1 MLCIE
6 YKRKNDMEKLAVI
19 ELGASEITFTKLNFT
34 SNGFFTIEQ
43 QIKEPV
49 RLTQDLERDGYIKS
63 ARIEETISILKVFRR
78 IMDSEGITPN
88 FCYADPVLSTARN
101 QIAFL
106 DEIYKTVSLHFRML
120 NLDEQIDAL
129 HLACL
134 HSFSAVKGVACQI
147 CDDSMQIVQYNRRMV
162 VNRCNIPIG
171 AFNLAEK
178 FGDVADVATKM
189 DKMVDY
195 VTSLLRN
202 EKWLFDLEEDVEFI
216 GIGKYFETVG
226 VLCRKSTHYP
236 LDVTHNYEITDTNF
250 KSIYGLIKT
259 LDIDKA
265 KKLKG
270 VSSMRADVL
279 AGSIAIMK
287 ALFNN
292 VYRSNVKLS
301 VCGEMYGLVARNMLA
316 QAEKPMLDILGYS
329 LSAINEFYPSGTNMN
344 NIYDLSIILFK
355 QLKILHRLN
364 RNYVKILRIA
374 ASMCLSG
381 KRISYN
387 NYEKN
392 GFNVILGSNIY
403 GVTHHEL
410 LMAAFVVA
418 NQNSDNFSLSEWV
431 RYKDI
436 LGDEDADAVK
446 KLGLIIKI
454 ATLLNVTGSNAVK
467 DIACDILGDTVILK
481 TTVEKDAK
489 LEISQAQTMYNDFKK
504 IFGKNLQVL

>member
-1 MLCIE
+1 
-6 YKRKNDMEKLAVI
+6 MEKLAVI

-63 ARIEETISILKVFRR
+63 TRIEETISILKIFRK
-78 IMDSEGITPN
+78 IMDNEGINPN
-88 FCYADPVLSTARN
+88 LCYADPAIATARN

-106 DEIYKTVSLHFRML
+106 DEIYKTVCLHFRVL
-120 NLDEQIDAL
+120 SLDEQVDAL

-134 HSFSAVKGVACQI
+134 HSFSAIKGLVCQI
-147 CDDSMQIVQYNRRMV
+147 GDDSMQIIQYNRRMV
-162 VNRCNIPIG
+162 VNKCNIPYG
-171 AFNLAEK
+171 ALNLAEK
-178 FGDVADVATKM
+178 FDSIVDFSQKM
-189 DKMVDY
+189 DKMVDFI
-195 VTSLLRN
+195 TTLLRK
-202 EKWLFDLEEDVEFI
+202 EKWLFELDEDIEFI
-216 GIGKYFETVG
+216 GVGKFFEATG
-226 VLCRKSTHYP
+226 VLCRKSMHYP
-236 LDVTHNYEITDTNF
+236 LDIAHNYEITDNNF

-279 AGSIAIMK
+279 ASGIAIIK

-292 VYRSNVKLS
+292 VFKSNVKVS
-301 VCGEMYGLVARNMLA
+301 TCGEMYGLVARNILS

-329 LSAINEFYPSGTNMN
+329 LSAINEFYPSGQNMN
-344 NIYDLSIILFK
+344 NIYDLSIILYK
-355 QLKILHRLN
+355 QLKVLHRLN
-364 RNYVKILRIA
+364 RNYVKTLRIA

-392 GFNVILGSNIY
+392 GFNVILGSTIY
-403 GVTHHEL
+403 GVSHNEI

-418 NQNSDNFSLSEWV
+418 NQDSDNFSLSDWV

-436 LGDEDADAVK
+436 LAEEDASAVK
-446 KLGLIIKI
+446 KLGLIVKI

-504 IFGKNLQVL
+504 IFGKNLQIL

>member
-1 MLCIE
+1 
-6 YKRKNDMEKLAVI
+6 MEKLAVI

-63 ARIEETISILKVFRR
+63 ARIDETITILKIFRK
-78 IMDSEGITPN
+78 IMDTEGITPN
-88 FCYADPVLSTARN
+88 LCYADPVLSTARN

-106 DEIYKTVSLHFRML
+106 DEIYKTVCLHFRIL
-120 NLDEQIDAL
+120 SFDEQVDAL

-134 HSFSAVKGVACQI
+134 HSFSNIKGLVCQLG
-147 CDDSMQIVQYNRRMV
+147 DDSMQLVQYNRRMV
-162 VNRCNIPIG
+162 VNKCNIPYG

-178 FGDVADVATKM
+178 FDNITDVSTKM
-189 DKMVDY
+189 DKMVDFI
-195 VTSLLRN
+195 TSLLRR
-202 EKWLFDLEEDVEFI
+202 EKWLFELEEDVEFI
-216 GIGKYFETVG
+216 GIGKFFEAIG

-236 LDVTHNYEITDTNF
+236 LEIAHNYEITDNNF
-250 KSIYGLIKT
+250 KSIFGLLKT

-270 VSSMRADVL
+270 VSTMRSDVL
-279 AGSIAIMK
+279 GSGVAIIK

-292 VYRSNVKLS
+292 IIKSNIKVS
-301 VCGEMYGLVARNMLA
+301 TCGEMYGLVARNILA

-329 LSAINEFYPSGTNMN
+329 LSAINEFYPSGQSMS
-344 NIYDLSIILFK
+344 NIYDLSIILYK
-355 QLKILHRLN
+355 QLKVLHRLN

-381 KRISYN
+381 KRIAYS

-403 GVTHHEL
+403 GATHNEI

-418 NQNSDNFSLSEWV
+418 NQNSDNFSLSDWV
-431 RYKDI
+431 RYKDV
-436 LGDEDADAVK
+436 LDEEDVGAVK
-446 KLGLIIKI
+446 KLGLIVKI
-454 ATLLNVTGSNAVK
+454 ATLLNITGSNAVK

-481 TTVEKDAK
+481 TTVEKDAR
-489 LEISQAQTMYNDFKK
+489 LEISQAMTMYNDFKK
-504 IFGKNLQVL
+504 IFGKNLQIL

>member
-1 MLCIE
+1 
-6 YKRKNDMEKLAVI
+6 MEKLAVI
-19 ELGASEITFTKLNFT
+19 ELGASEITFSKLKFT
-34 SNGFFTIEQ
+34 SNGFFMIEQ

-63 ARIEETISILKVFRR
+63 ARIEETISLLKIFRKM
-78 IMDSEGITPN
+78 MDSEGISMHV
-88 FCYADPVLSTARN
+88 CYADPVLSTARN
-101 QIAFL
+101 QLAFL
-106 DEIYKTVSLHFRML
+106 DEIYKTVSLHFRIL
-120 NLDEQIDAL
+120 TFDEQVDAL

-134 HSFSAVKGVACQI
+134 HSFPNIKGLICQI
-147 CDDSMQIVQYNRRMV
+147 NDDSMQIIQYNRRTV
-162 VNRCNIPIG
+162 LNRCNISFG
-171 AFNLAEK
+171 AYNLAEK
-178 FGDVADVATKM
+178 FENVTDVSQKM
-189 DKMVDY
+189 DKMVDFI
-195 VTSLLRN
+195 TAQLRQ
-202 EKWLFDLEEDVEFI
+202 EKWLFELEEDVECI
-216 GIGKYFETVG
+216 GVGKFFEATG
-226 VLCRKSTHYP
+226 SLCRKSTHYP
-236 LDVTHNYEITDTNF
+236 IDIAHNYEITDANF

-270 VSSMRADVL
+270 ISNLPANVVAS
-279 AGSIAIMK
+279 GIAIIK

-292 VYRSNVKLS
+292 ISKAHIKLS
-301 VCGEMYGLVARNMLA
+301 TCGEMYGLVARTILS

-329 LSAINEFYPSGTNMN
+329 LSAVNEFYPSGQDMN
-344 NIYDLSIILFK
+344 NIYDLSIILYK

-364 RNYVKILRIA
+364 RNYVKILRIS

-381 KRISYN
+381 KRISFN

-403 GVTHHEL
+403 GATHHEI

-436 LGDEDADAVK
+436 LGEEDASAVK
-446 KLGLIIKI
+446 KLGLIVKL

-481 TTVEKDAK
+481 TAVEKDAS
-489 LEISQAQTMYNDFKK
+489 LEISQAQTIYSDFKK
-504 IFGKNLQVL
+504 IFGKNLQIL

>member
-1 MLCIE
+1 
-6 YKRKNDMEKLAVI
+6 MEKLVVI
-19 ELGASEITFTKLNFT
+19 ELGASEITFSKLNFT

-49 RLTQDLERDGYIKS
+49 RITQDLERDGYIKS
-63 ARIEETISILKVFRR
+63 SRIEETISILRIFRK
-78 IMDSEGITPN
+78 IMDGEGISKN
-88 FCYADPVLSTARN
+88 LCYADPAISTARN

-106 DEIYKTVSLHFRML
+106 DEIYKTVSLHFRVL
-120 NLDEQIDAL
+120 SLDEQVDAL

-134 HSFSAVKGVACQI
+134 HSFSGIKGLLCQI
-147 CDDSMQIVQYNRRMV
+147 GDDSMQLIQYNRRTV
-162 VNRCNIPIG
+162 VNSVSIPFG
-171 AFNLAEK
+171 AYNLAEK
-178 FGDVADVATKM
+178 FNNITDVSQKM
-189 DKMVDY
+189 DKMVDFI
-195 VTSLLRN
+195 TGAIR
-202 EKWLFDLEEDVEFI
+202 EHKWLFELDEEVEFI
-216 GIGKYFETVG
+216 GVGKFFEAVG

-236 LDVTHNYEITDTNF
+236 LDIAHNYEITDANF
-250 KSIYGLIKT
+250 KSIYSLIKT

-270 VSSMRADVL
+270 ISSLRADVL
-279 AGSIAIMK
+279 ASSIAIMK

-292 VYRSNVKLS
+292 VYKANVKIS
-301 VCGEMYGLVARNMLA
+301 TCGEMYGLVARSILA

-329 LSAINEFYPSGTNMN
+329 LSAINEFYPCGQSMS
-344 NIYDLSIILFK
+344 NIYELSIVLYK
-355 QLKILHRLN
+355 QLKVLHRLN

-381 KRISYN
+381 KRIAYS

-403 GVTHHEL
+403 GATHSEI

-418 NQNSDNFSLSEWV
+418 NQNPDNFNLSDWV

-436 LGDEDADAVK
+436 VGDEDPSAIK

-454 ATLLNVTGSNAVK
+454 ATLLCITGGNVVK
-467 DIACDILGDTVILK
+467 DVNCDILGDTVILK
-481 TTVEKDAK
+481 TTTEKDAS
-489 LEISQAQTMYNDFKK
+489 LEISQAMTMYTDFKK
-504 IFGKNLQVL
+504 IFGKNLQIL

>member
-1 MLCIE
+1 
-6 YKRKNDMEKLAVI
+6 MEKLAVI

-34 SNGFFTIEQ
+34 PNGFFTIEQ

-49 RLTQDLERDGYIKS
+49 RLTQDLERDGYIKA
-63 ARIEETISILKVFRR
+63 ARIEETISILKIFRK

-88 FCYADPVLSTARN
+88 LCYADPILATARN

-106 DEIYKTVSLHFRML
+106 DEIYKTVSLHFRVL
-120 NLDEQIDAL
+120 TFDEQVDAL

-134 HSFSAVKGVACQI
+134 HSFSAIKGVVCQI

-162 VNRCNIPIG
+162 VNRCNIPYG
-171 AFNLAEK
+171 ALNLAEK
-178 FGDVADVATKM
+178 FGDVADFGQKM
-189 DKMVDY
+189 DKMVDFI
-195 VTSLLRN
+195 TSLLRQ
-202 EKWLFDLEEDVEFI
+202 EKWLFELDEDIEFI
-216 GIGKYFETVG
+216 GVGKFFEATG
-226 VLCRKSTHYP
+226 VLCRKSTHYQ
-236 LDVTHNYEITDTNF
+236 LDIAHNYEMSDTNF
-250 KSIYGLIKT
+250 KSIYGLIKS

-279 AGSIAIMK
+279 ASGIAIMK

-292 VYRSNVKLS
+292 VFKSNVKLS
-301 VCGEMYGLVARNMLA
+301 TCGEMYGLVARSILA

-329 LSAINEFYPSGTNMN
+329 LSAINEFYPSGQNMN
-344 NIYDLSIILFK
+344 NIYDLAIILYK
-355 QLKILHRLN
+355 QLKVLHRLN

-403 GVTHHEL
+403 GVTHHEI

-418 NQNSDNFSLSEWV
+418 NQNSDNFSLSDWV

-436 LGDEDADAVK
+436 LGDEDASAVK
-446 KLGLIIKI
+446 KLGLLVKL
-454 ATLLNVTGSNAVK
+454 ATLLNVTGGNAVK

-481 TTVEKDAK
+481 TTVEKDAS
-489 LEISQAQTMYNDFKK
+489 LEISQAMTMYTDFKK
-504 IFGKNLQVL
+504 IFGKNLQIL